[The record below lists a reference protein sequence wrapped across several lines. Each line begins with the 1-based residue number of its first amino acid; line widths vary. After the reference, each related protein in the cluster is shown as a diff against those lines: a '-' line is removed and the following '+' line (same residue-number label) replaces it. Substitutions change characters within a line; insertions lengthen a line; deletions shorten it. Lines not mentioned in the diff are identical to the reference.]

1 MIQEKQPE
9 LIYKSHKYNLTYGY
23 FSPDEFEFI
32 ITTPKTPKPW
42 INVISNGDYGLTIS
56 QTGSGYSWR
65 THAQIN
71 RITRWEQDLIRD
83 NWGKYIYIRD
93 NKSGKFWSA
102 TFKPVCK
109 EPEFYLCRHGLGY
122 TIVESMNNDIKTWL
136 TVFVPLDEPLEIWV
150 LKLKNLSSEKKSLSI
165 FTYLEWLL
173 GVAPDW
179 HREFHKCFIETQFD
193 PNLNTIFAKKR
204 LWDIPS
210 ERGHWNTD
218 WKYIAFHSANLK
230 VDSFDCDKESFI
242 GMYNDF
248 NNPLAVANNNLQ
260 NRCGNSYDAI
270 ASLNVNIS
278 LEPDEEKELIFTLG
292 VTENLENAEKLIKKY
307 KSIQQ
312 VDIEFN
318 KVKRRWK
325 EIVDALY
332 IQTPD
337 KSLNVMVNVW
347 LKYQTISGRLWGRS
361 AYYQIGGAYGFRDQ
375 LQDSLLFLYIDPE
388 KTKQQIILHAK
399 HQFKNGMVYHW
410 WHPITEQGLVNEVS
424 DNRLWLPFTVIKYI
438 EETGD
443 LSILDEQVSFVDDPN
458 PATLYEHCTCAIDL
472 SLSKFSARG
481 LPLIGAGDWNDGLN
495 TVGLDN
501 KGESIWLGHFLYK
514 ILIDFSEIAEMK
526 NDKERKELYKEKAK
540 KLKQT
545 INEIAWEGEWYF
557 RATKDNGE
565 KIGSK
570 DNEFGK
576 IFLNAQTWAVIA
588 GVADL
593 EKSHIAMNSVEKY
606 LECEIGPLL
615 LYPAY
620 KKPDPFI
627 GYLTRYA
634 PGMRENGG
642 VYTHAATWC
651 IIAEALLKRNHQAYR
666 ILSKINPSNPDKDI
680 DRYCAEPYVT
690 PGNIEGPE
698 SPFFGR
704 AGWTWYTGSSA
715 WLLRAV
721 VDYILGIRATFKGL
735 YIDPCIPTHWKSFT
749 IKRIF
754 RKAIYLIQVEKLSN
768 EEIPKV
774 KEVYLND
781 ELILKNQSDETGAL
795 LPVFEPNTINK
806 IRVIL

>member
-1 MIQEKQPE
+1 
-9 LIYKSHKYNLTYGY
+9 
-23 FSPDEFEFI
+23 
-32 ITTPKTPKPW
+32 
-42 INVISNGDYGLTIS
+42 
-56 QTGSGYSWR
+56 
-65 THAQIN
+65 
-71 RITRWEQDLIRD
+71 
-83 NWGKYIYIRD
+83 
-93 NKSGKFWSA
+93 
-102 TFKPVCK
+102 
-109 EPEFYLCRHGLGY
+109 
-122 TIVESMNNDIKTWL
+122 
-136 TVFVPLDEPLEIWV
+136 
-150 LKLKNLSSEKKSLSI
+150 
-165 FTYLEWLL
+165 
-173 GVAPDW
+173 
-179 HREFHKCFIETQFD
+179 
-193 PNLNTIFAKKR
+193 
-204 LWDIPS
+204 
-210 ERGHWNTD
+210 
-218 WKYIAFHSANLK
+218 
-230 VDSFDCDKESFI
+230 
-242 GMYNDF
+242 
-248 NNPLAVANNNLQ
+248 
-260 NRCGNSYDAI
+260 CGNSYDAI
-270 ASLNVNIS
+270 ASLGVNTL
-278 LEPDEEKELIFTLG
+278 LEPGEEKEIIFTLG
-292 VTENLENAEKLIKKY
+292 AIIEDFESAEELIKKY

-312 VDIEFN
+312 VNIELD
-318 KVKRRWK
+318 KVKSKWK
-325 EIVDALY
+325 EIVDVLY
-332 IQTPD
+332 VQTPD
-337 KSLNVMVNVW
+337 ESLNVMVNAW

-399 HQFKNGMVYHW
+399 HQFKNGIVYHW
-410 WHPITEQGLVNEVS
+410 WHPITEQGLVNEIS

-443 LSILDEQVSFVDDPN
+443 LSILDEPVPFVDDPN
-458 PATLYEHCTCAIDL
+458 PVTLYEHCIRAIDL

-495 TVGLDN
+495 AVGLDG
-501 KGESIWLGHFLYK
+501 KGESIWLAHFLYK

-526 NDKERKELYKEKAK
+526 NDKEKRESYREKAK
-540 KLKQT
+540 KLKQA
-545 INEIAWEGEWYF
+545 INEIAWEEEWYF

-576 IFLNAQTWAVIA
+576 IFLNAQTWAIIA
-588 GVADL
+588 GVADS

-620 KKPDPFI
+620 KKPDPYI

-666 ILSKINPSNPDKDI
+666 LLSKINPANPNKDI

-690 PGNIEGPE
+690 SGNIEGPE

-735 YIDPCIPTHWKSFT
+735 YIDPCIPAHWKSFT
-749 IKRIF
+749 LKRIF
-754 RKAIYLIQVEKLSN
+754 RKAVYLIQVEKLS
-768 EEIPKV
+768 EEGIPKV

-781 ELILKNQSDETGAL
+781 DLILKNQSEETGVL
-795 LPVFEPNTINK
+795 LPIFEPNTINRIK
-806 IRVIL
+806 IIL